1 MGNLFVVK
9 CGSLLNL
16 EDIRDI
22 YRSDNLVRIIS
33 TLPVMTT
40 YCGIQCT

>member
-22 YRSDNLVRIIS
+22 YRSDNFVRIIS
-33 TLPVMTT
+33 ASPVIPT